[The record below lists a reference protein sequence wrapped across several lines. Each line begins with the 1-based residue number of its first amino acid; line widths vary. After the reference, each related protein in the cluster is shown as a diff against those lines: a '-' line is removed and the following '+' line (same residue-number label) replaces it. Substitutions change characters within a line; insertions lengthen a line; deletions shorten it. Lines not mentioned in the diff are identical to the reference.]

1 MPGIKKDAVLVW
13 FQNRRA
19 KWRKRER
26 FGQLHTMRAMATAA
40 NQGYDM
46 SLGPR
51 HDAYSQIQIQ
61 VSGQIGEVAGT
72 APTLRYRWA
81 VRLQRLQAR
90 RLLSEQ
96 IQVSGQIGEVADTAP
111 TLRYRYRWAVRL
123 QRLQARRLLSDTG
136 ERLDCRGCRHVA
148 YSQIQNPDS
157 SMMWMEM
164 YNHYGNNMWSPMS
177 AIKGY
182 HLSMDAA
189 QSLGS
194 KWPPAVPPMYAGWN
208 DSQLLYS
215 SPSAAPGQL
224 AHPQH
229 HQHHHPSPEAFQGA
243 CVGTPTQRHDLYS
256 VPPPGNFHQ
265 QCSGAGSIGP

>member
-1 MPGIKKDAVLVW
+1 MSGLSPRQPARVGGIMGGSGSGASAGPCLLLSSPLLEEVW

-51 HDAYSQIQIQ
+51 HD
-61 VSGQIGEVAGT
+61 
-72 APTLRYRWA
+72 
-81 VRLQRLQAR
+81 
-90 RLLSEQ
+90 
-96 IQVSGQIGEVADTAP
+96 
-111 TLRYRYRWAVRL
+111 
-123 QRLQARRLLSDTG
+123 
-136 ERLDCRGCRHVA
+136 A

-194 KWPPAVPPMYAGWN
+194 KWPPAVPSMYAGWN
-208 DSQLLYS
+208 ESQLLYS

-224 AHPQH
+224 THPQH

-243 CVGTPTQRHDLYS
+243 CVGTPTQRHDLYP

-265 QCSGAGSIGP
+265 QCPSAASVGP